1 MQPTSIKNNGI
12 YAFLLSFY
20 VSLFKKK
27 KKKRKTYKD
36 KKKTR
41 LKSVFTKKLKRN
53 EKFIQNSYQNSKNFK
68 HMQPNI

>member
-1 MQPTSIKNNGI
+1 MHFCFPFM
-12 YAFLLSFY
+12 FLS
-20 VSLFKKK
+20 S
-27 KKKRKTYKD
+27 KKRKTYKD

-53 EKFIQNSYQNSKNFK
+53 EKFIQNSYQNGKNFK

>member
-1 MQPTSIKNNGI
+1 MHFCFPFM
-12 YAFLLSFY
+12 FLS
-20 VSLFKKK
+20 SKKR

>member
-1 MQPTSIKNNGI
+1 MHFCFPFM
-12 YAFLLSFY
+12 FLFSKKR
-20 VSLFKKK
+20 KKK
-27 KKKRKTYKD
+27 RKRKTYKD